1 MLGHTEAASQSHV
14 ARTAQHKLIISAL
27 PQLAQRN
34 WERQSRQGDEPEI
47 SKAPYGAHGTSVCS
61 FTGLPGSVSTWH
73 GEVSK
78 QHFPPLPNPGRPGR
92 RIPTAL
98 TWSHAGASSKRGTPR
113 SVPRGPSPGAERTNH
128 GTNGERLEVSAGA
141 GENQRVWAP
150 LGVDSLLE
158 KSEFVAEPPAVGDCG
173 IAGQIQVTQ
182 HILWWSVIGS
192 DQELKA
198 LSSLVPATST
208 DAQPDLSH
216 GGWVTRKEPLAPS
229 TPPDRCTATL
239 V

>member
-78 QHFPPLPNPGRPGR
+78 QRFPPLPNPGRPGR

-98 TWSHAGASSKRGTPR
+98 TRAT
-113 SVPRGPSPGAERTNH
+113 
-128 GTNGERLEVSAGA
+128 LELPQKEAL
-141 GENQRVWAP
+141 Q
-150 LGVDSLLE
+150 GV
-158 KSEFVAEPPAVGDCG
+158 
-173 IAGQIQVTQ
+173 
-182 HILWWSVIGS
+182 
-192 DQELKA
+192 
-198 LSSLVPATST
+198 
-208 DAQPDLSH
+208 SH
-216 GGWVTRKEPLAPS
+216 GDPLQEQRGQTMEPTEKDSRSAQVLGKINVCGHLWGLIPFWRRVS
-229 TPPDRCTATL
+229 L
-239 V
+239 